1 MFHNPLCILFTGG
14 ISFIALTDWQAMPW
28 EVRTSHTWP
37 KLNRNM
43 KERKKERK
51 KGTKKEK
58 KKGRKNIVSYRL
70 NLLCTLCLPLPHITT
85 HLWPQPMGDN
95 AWLTLGPSLSDVNL
109 VFLCWPPRS
118 QEKTTVKWHSHRL
131 PITALSLTLPMCKH
145 TMERQ
150 TRWERWRDEETE
162 RGRQTDGQTGRQK
175 DLLAYLGLFLFVS
188 THQTVAWKWQ
198 TSNRN
203 PDMMPLVKPL
213 FSTRSVDFW
222 KLS

>member
-1 MFHNPLCILFTGG
+1 MRGKN
-14 ISFIALTDWQAMPW
+14 LTHLAQTKQ
-28 EVRTSHTWP
+28 EYEGKKESKKGKR
-37 KLNRNM
+37 
-43 KERKKERK
+43 KERKKKDKERNKKERK
-51 KGTKKEK
+51 
-58 KKGRKNIVSYRL
+58 NVVSYRL
-70 NLLCTLCLPLPHITT
+70 NLLCILCLPLPHITT

-118 QEKTTVKWHSHRL
+118 QEKTTVKWHSRRL

-150 TRWERWRDEETE
+150 TQSEVARWRDREGETD
-162 RGRQTDGQTGRQK
+162 RQTERQK

-188 THQTVAWKWQ
+188 THQTVGWKWQ

-203 PDMMPLVKPL
+203 RDMIPLVKPL
-213 FSTRSVDFW
+213 FSTRPVDFW